1 MLASCLRAAYSP
13 PHMRTSVVRISGI
26 AVLLVAGASLAALPI
41 LRSENPS
48 SAAGLVRRVTI
59 PGIARDENPPVTSGN
74 RQVLVSIELDIHEP
88 AMVGGGFTVVSIR
101 ANANGPLPGQF
112 DPPVTVP
119 VTATITTHS
128 PDVCSWNPTVINTNL
143 TMTYSQPQGSDLRLQ
158 FRMSPFEWFYMVECP
173 GADPIR
179 FPAGA
184 VNESITGWMN
194 LVLGVG
200 GPGGATIDTPV
211 SSGGQECVK
220 RKGLVSNTNVFGAGA
235 IHVWVTQPPCLIAD
249 DD

>member
-1 MLASCLRAAYSP
+1 MLASCLVAAYSS
-13 PHMRTSVVRISGI
+13 PHMRTSVVRIAGI
-26 AVLLVAGASLAALPI
+26 AALLIAGASLAALPI

-74 RQVLVSIELDIHEP
+74 RHVLVTIEMDIHEP
-88 AMVGGGFTVVSIR
+88 ALLGSGFTIVSIR
-101 ANANGPLPGQF
+101 ATANGPLPGQF

-119 VTATITTHS
+119 VSASITTHS
-128 PDVCSWNPTVINTNL
+128 ADICAWSPTVINTNL

-158 FRMSPFEWFYMVECP
+158 FGLSPFEWFYMVECP
-173 GADPIR
+173 GQTIR

-194 LVLGVG
+194 LVLGMG

-211 SSGGQECVK
+211 STGGQECVK
-220 RKGLVSNTNVFGAGA
+220 RRGLVSNTNAFGAGA
-235 IHVWVTQPPCLIAD
+235 IHVWVTQSPCLVVAD
-249 DD
+249 